1 MIMESNLFKI
11 KPYDE
16 SLGFSKLVD
25 LYNQMG
31 KYLNPET
38 TFHITEELA
47 RTYLGKETV
56 LSRDYLTFEDK
67 QGEIIAFTGLSI
79 TPMVKDAFVTV
90 YAVQPEYID
99 SDLPGKLI
107 DATLDLKKKLNVP
120 KFLFQTIGDLSA
132 PFDEKLDSLGFSP
145 VNYTWSMRLDNFDLF
160 SHPGIPEGII
170 IKNLKEMDDFASTV
184 NVLNEAFADSF
195 MYKPITKIRWKK
207 ITETFK
213 KNHIVEHC
221 VAYEDDKFIGIC
233 DIYLN
238 PEQDQSGLIANFGV
252 LPDYQHRKI
261 GSALLASGIETLR
274 NKGCKTIKLGVDT
287 KNEKA
292 LGLYKKFG
300 FYVKNNL
307 TQKTYQII

>member
-1 MIMESNLFKI
+1 MKVNIFKI

-25 LYNQMG
+25 LYNQMA

-47 RTYLGKETV
+47 RTILGKETV
-56 LSRDYLTFEDK
+56 LSRDYLTFENK
-67 QGEIIAFTGLSI
+67 QGKIIAFTGISM
-79 TPMVKDAFVTV
+79 TPLLKDAYLTIYGVI
-90 YAVQPEYID
+90 PEYID
-99 SDLPGKLI
+99 SELPEKLI
-107 DATLDLKKKLNVP
+107 DATLDLGKKLNVP
-120 KFLFQTIGDLSA
+120 EIIFQTIGELSA
-132 PFDEKLDSLGFSP
+132 PFDRKFESLGFKP
-145 VNYTWSMRLDNFDLF
+145 VNYTWSMLLNNFDLF
-160 SHPGIPEGII
+160 SHPGIPQGITI
-170 IKNLKEMDDFASTV
+170 QNLKELDDYASVV

-195 MYKPITKIRWKK
+195 KYKPITKIRWKK
-207 ITETFK
+207 MTEAFK

-221 VAYEDDKFIGIC
+221 IAYEKEKFIGIC

-238 PEQDQSGLIANFGV
+238 PEQDKSGLIANFGV
-252 LPDYQHRKI
+252 LPSYQHRKI
-261 GSALLASGIETLR
+261 GSALLASGIENLR
-274 NKGCKTIKLGVDT
+274 KKGCKTIKLGVDT

-300 FYVKNNL
+300 FYVKKNL

>member
-1 MIMESNLFKI
+1 MESNLFKI

-47 RTYLGKETV
+47 RTFLGKETV
-56 LSRDYLTFEDK
+56 LSRDYLTFENK

-79 TPMVKDAFVTV
+79 TPMLKDAYLAIYGVS
-90 YAVQPEYID
+90 PKYID
-99 SDLPGKLI
+99 SELPEELI
-107 DATLDLKKKLNVP
+107 DATLDLGKKLNVP
-120 KFLFQTIGDLSA
+120 EIIFQTIGDLSV
-132 PFDEKLDSLGFSP
+132 PFDNKLESLGFSP
-145 VNYTWSMRLDNFDLF
+145 VNYTWSMRLDDFDLF
-160 SHPGIPEGII
+160 SHPGIPQGITI
-170 IKNLKEMDDFASTV
+170 RNLKEMEDYASAV
-184 NVLNEAFADSF
+184 NVLNKAFAESF
-195 MYKPITKIRWKK
+195 KYKPITKIKWKK
-207 ITETFK
+207 MTETFK

-221 VAYEDDKFIGIC
+221 VAYEKEKFVGIC
-233 DIYLN
+233 DAYLN

-252 LPDYQHRKI
+252 LPGYQHRKI

-274 NKGCKTIKLGVDT
+274 KKRCKTIKLGVDT

>member
-1 MIMESNLFKI
+1 MKSNLFI
-11 KPYDE
+11 VKPYDDSIGL
-16 SLGFSKLVD
+16 SLIVD
-25 LYNQMG
+25 LYNQMA

-38 TFHITEELA
+38 TLHITEELV
-47 RTYLGKETV
+47 RVYLGQETV
-56 LSRDYLTFEDK
+56 FSRDYLIFENN
-67 QGEIIAFTGLSI
+67 QGKFIAYTGLSL
-79 TPMVKDAFVTV
+79 TPVVKDSYVAV

-99 SDLPGKLI
+99 SELPGELI
-107 DATLDLKKKLNVP
+107 DATMDLKKKLNVST
-120 KFLFQTIGDLSA
+120 FLFQTIGDLSA
-132 PFDEKLDSLGFSP
+132 PFDEKLESLGFSP

-170 IKNLKEMDDFASTV
+170 IKNLKDMDDFAGTV

-207 ITETFK
+207 MTETVK

-221 VAYEDDKFIGIC
+221 VAYEDDKYIGIC

-238 PEQDQSGLIANFGV
+238 PEEDQSGLIANFGV
-252 LPDYQHRKI
+252 LPSYQHRKI
-261 GSALLASGIETLR
+261 GSALLATGIEILR
-274 NKGCKTIKLGVDT
+274 QKGCKTIKLGVDT

-300 FYVKNNL
+300 FFVKENL
-307 TQKTYQII
+307 TQRTYQIT